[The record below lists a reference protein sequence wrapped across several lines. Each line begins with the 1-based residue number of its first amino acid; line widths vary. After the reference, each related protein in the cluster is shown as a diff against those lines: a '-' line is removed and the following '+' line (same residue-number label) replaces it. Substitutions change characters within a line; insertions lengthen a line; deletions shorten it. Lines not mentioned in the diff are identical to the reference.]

1 MNLANCV
8 TLSRIPL
15 LFAVAGLLYVRVPFG
30 TTFCFFVYLVAA
42 LSDWLDGYLARRCD
56 MVSTFGKFMDAL
68 ADKIFMVGLF
78 VTILALGI
86 LPRWTLFFVLII
98 IGREF
103 LVTGLRLV
111 ASSRG
116 LVLAAE
122 HEGKIKTVLQIVTVG
137 FFILWQAVVVD
148 LVFLPKW
155 VGVSLFYVAMTLLFA
170 AVYRT
175 VTSGWHYMK
184 RYRYLFEIEA
194 KQEGESCEF

>member
-1 MNLANCV
+1 MNLANYV

-15 LFAVAGLLYVRVPFG
+15 LFAVAGLLYIRVPFG

-68 ADKIFMVGLF
+68 ADKVFMVGLF

-155 VGVSLFYVAMTLLFA
+155 VGVSLFYVAMILLFA

-175 VTSGWHYMK
+175 VTSGWHYIK